1 MKLVL
6 CSVKD
11 RAADAYARPM
21 FVPSTG
27 VAIRSFSDE
36 INRQADDNQLYNH
49 PDDFDLYEFGEFD
62 DNNGQFTLY
71 EQPKLLSLGKQVK
84 IQN

>member
-11 RAADAYARPM
+11 RAADAFGRPM

-36 INRQADDNQLYNH
+36 INRQDAENQLYNH
-49 PDDFDLYEFGEFD
+49 PDDFDLFEFGEFD
-62 DNNGQFTLY
+62 DNNGKFTIY
-71 EQPKLLSLGKQVK
+71 DEPKLLSLGKQVK

>member
-11 RAADAYARPM
+11 RAADAFARPM

-36 INRQADDNQLYNH
+36 INRQAEDNQLYNH

-62 DNNGQFTLY
+62 DNNGQFNLY